1 MNPMNKLRAE
11 LAAARERVAG
21 KTFAKAAEAF
31 KDVEGLKVRIRHCR
45 DAYRSAKQGG
55 QNISNV

>member
-21 KTFAKAAEAF
+21 KTFAELPEAF
-31 KDVEGLKVRIRHCR
+31 KDIESVKVRIRHCQNE
-45 DAYRSAKQGG
+45 YRAVKALAL
-55 QNISNV
+55 